1 MIAAKEL
8 DMNKKEQNARM
19 LDPNRFQVTKNMP
32 YVPGGPDNNNPMNV
46 TDNAS
51 PTISAASIYGDYA
64 QEYPQMGTGMVNPM
78 SVKNSG
84 LQQSFPM
91 GQRLNAQPFNMQQQ
105 PDTSGVSMT
114 PDGMESGRLAGSAK
128 QRGLQVG
135 AMGMTGLPA
144 QPAPGAFPG
153 AFPGS
158 SGPPM
163 MQGMPS
169 AEQASGMSPQNSMN
183 PMTPG
188 SSKTTIKK
196 KGK

>member
-1 MIAAKEL
+1 
-8 DMNKKEQNARM
+8 MNKKEQNARM
-19 LDPNRFQVTKNMP
+19 LDPQRFQVTKNMP

-51 PTISAASIYGDYA
+51 PQITAPSIYGDFQQNYA
-64 QEYPQMGTGMVNPM
+64 QMGTGMVNPLNV
-78 SVKNSG
+78 SNSG
-84 LQQSFPM
+84 LQQNFPI

-105 PDTSGVSMT
+105 PDVSGVSMA
-114 PDGMESGRLAGSAK
+114 PDGMESGRLAQNAQK
-128 QRGLQVG
+128 YGLNPG
-135 AMGMTGLPA
+135 PMGMTGMPA
-144 QPAPGAFPG
+144 QPAPGAFPP

-163 MQGMPS
+163 MKGMQS
-169 AEQASGMSPQNSMN
+169 AEQAAGGMSPQNSMN

-188 SSKTTIKK
+188 STPTKIKK

>member
-1 MIAAKEL
+1 
-8 DMNKKEQNARM
+8 MNKKEQNARM
-19 LDPNRFQVTKNMP
+19 LDPMRFQVTKNMP

-51 PTISAASIYGDYA
+51 PPITAPSIYGDFQQNYA
-64 QEYPQMGTGMVNPM
+64 QMGTGMVNPM
-78 SVKNSG
+78 TVSNSG
-84 LQQSFPM
+84 LQQNFPM

-105 PDTSGVSMT
+105 PDVSGVSMA
-114 PDGMESGRLAGSAK
+114 PDGMESGRLAQNAQK
-128 QRGLQVG
+128 YGLNPG
-135 AMGMTGLPA
+135 PMGMTGMPA
-144 QPAPGAFPG
+144 QPAPGAFPP

-163 MQGMPS
+163 MQGMQS
-169 AEQASGMSPQNSMN
+169 AEQAAGGMSPQNSMN

-188 SSKTTIKK
+188 STPTKIKK